1 MVAFLSQFSY
11 FCTPVIRMTKFTA
24 IQRKLLSAIGR
35 IRQRRLILILS
46 FVIGLLSGLAAILL
60 KNLTH
65 LVEHRSREMLL
76 GSDHSGIGFLL
87 PFAGIFLTMVFVKY
101 LLKQDIGHGVSKIL
115 FAISKRKGHLKSHNN
130 WSSMVASSLTVGLG
144 GSVGL
149 EAPIV
154 LTGSSI
160 GSNIGR
166 MLRLNYKTI
175 VLLIGCGAAG
185 AIAGI
190 FKAPIAALI
199 FAFEVLMLD
208 LTAWSIVPLL
218 IASVT
223 AATVSYFFMGEQ
235 VVFSFTISEP
245 FDLSNLPFYIL
256 LGLFSGLVSLYFT
269 RMNTWVEHSMGRIKN
284 TLVRTITGGLIVSTL
299 IFMLPHLYG
308 EGYITLKTLL
318 TGHSSELFNGT
329 LFEGFA
335 GKNSAYMILFF
346 LMLVIFKVI
355 AMSITT
361 GSGGVGGIF
370 APALFVGAM
379 SGVTLSRFI
388 NIFHPTG
395 IPENNFTLVGM
406 AGVMSGVMHA
416 PLTAIFLIAEI
427 TGGYTL
433 FIPLIITST
442 IAYVTVLGFDQKS
455 IYTRRLAERGELI
468 THHKDKAVLS
478 MLTVEDVLEND
489 FEKVGADGKLGDLIR
504 AVSKSKRNIFPVIGD
519 EGELLGVISLNDVR
533 DIIFNTELYDKV
545 HITELLQTPPAT
557 IQKKDNMKDV
567 LEIFE
572 ETGAWNL
579 PVTEN
584 NKYLGFVS
592 RSKIFNSYRNLLK
605 EFSDD

>member
-1 MVAFLSQFSY
+1 MNKYLQ
-11 FCTPVIRMTKFTA
+11 
-24 IQRKLLSAIGR
+24 IQRKILRRIR
-35 IRQRRLILILS
+35 HIRQRRLILGLS
-46 FVIGLLSGLAAILL
+46 FIIGLLSGGAAILL

-65 LVEHRSREMLL
+65 FVEDRSKGVLLSNDHSVFVVLLPLL
-76 GSDHSGIGFLL
+76 GV
-87 PFAGIFLTMVFVKY
+87 FLTVVFVSY
-101 LLKQDIGHGVSKIL
+101 ILKQDIGHGISKIL
-115 FAISKRKGHLKSHNN
+115 FAISKRKGHLKPHNT
-130 WSSMVASSLTVGLG
+130 WSSMLASSLTVGLG

-154 LTGSSI
+154 LTGASI
-160 GSNIGR
+160 GSNLGNL
-166 MLRLNYKTI
+166 LRLNYKTI

-208 LTAWSIVPLL
+208 LTTWSIVPLL

-223 AATVSYFFMGEQ
+223 AATVSSFFMGKE
-235 VVFSFTISEP
+235 VVFAFTISEP
-245 FDLSNLPFYIL
+245 FVLRNLPFYIL

-269 RMNTWVEHSMGRIKN
+269 RMNMWVEKSMGKIKK
-284 TLVRTITGGLIVSTL
+284 TLTRAVVGGLLVSGL
-299 IFMLPHLYG
+299 IFLLPHLFG
-308 EGYITLKTLL
+308 EGYTTLKTLL
-318 TGHSSELFNGT
+318 TGQSDTLFDGT
-329 LFEGFA
+329 LFENFLHN
-335 GKNSAYMILFF
+335 NSYFVIAFF
-346 LMLVIFKVI
+346 LLLVVFKVI

-379 SGVTLSRFI
+379 SGVTLSKI
-388 NIFHPTG
+388 VNIFHPTG

-406 AGVMSGVMHA
+406 AGVMAGVMHA

-433 FIPLIITST
+433 FIPLIITAT
-442 IAYVTVLGFDQKS
+442 ISYVTILGFEKQS
-455 IYTRRLAERGELI
+455 IYTMRLAQRGELI

-478 MLTVEDVLEND
+478 MLKVTDVLEND
-489 FEKVGADGKLGDLIR
+489 CEKVQVEGKLKDLVK
-504 AVSKSKRNIFPVIGD
+504 AVSKSKRNIFPVVNE
-519 EGELLGVISLNDVR
+519 EGVLVGVISLDDVR
-533 DIIFNTELYDKV
+533 DIIFNHELYDKV
-545 HITELLQTPPAT
+545 HISEIMQTPPAIIT
-557 IQKKDNMKDV
+557 KKDNMKFV
-567 LEIFE
+567 LEKFE

-584 NKYLGFVS
+584 EKYIGFIS
-592 RSKIFNSYRNLLK
+592 RSKIFNSYRNMLK

>member
-1 MVAFLSQFSY
+1 MKKFQH
-11 FCTPVIRMTKFTA
+11 IRQYILKN
-24 IQRKLLSAIGR
+24 IRH

-46 FVIGLLSGLAAILL
+46 LVIGLLSGMAAIVL
-60 KNLTH
+60 KNLAH
-65 LVEHRSREMLL
+65 FVEYRSKEMLL
-76 GSDHSGIGFLL
+76 AEDHSGVGFLL
-87 PFAGIFLTMVFVKY
+87 PVLGIFLTMLFVKY

-115 FAISKRKGHLKSHNN
+115 FAISKRKGHLKPHNT
-130 WSSMVASSLTVGLG
+130 WSSMVGSSLTVGMG

-160 GSNIGR
+160 GSNIGH
-166 MLRLNYKTI
+166 LLKLNYKTI

-208 LTAWSIVPLL
+208 LTAFSIVPLL

-223 AATVSYFFMGEQ
+223 ATTVSSFFLGEE

-245 FDLSNLPFYIL
+245 FVMSNIPFYIL
-256 LGLFSGLVSLYFT
+256 LGLFTGLVSIYFT
-269 RMNTWVEHSMGRIKN
+269 RMNMWVEHSMGRIRN
-284 TLVRTITGGLIVSTL
+284 TFIRTITGGLLVSGL
-299 IFMLPHLYG
+299 IFLMPHLFG
-308 EGYITLKTLL
+308 EGYVTLKTLL
-318 TGHSSELFNGT
+318 TGQSDALFNGT
-329 LFEGFA
+329 IFEHFMGDN
-335 GKNSAYMILFF
+335 GLLIILFF

-355 AMSITT
+355 AMALTT

-379 SGVTLSRFI
+379 SGVTVAKTVNF
-388 NIFHPTG
+388 FKATG
-395 IPENNFTLVGM
+395 ISENNFALVGM
-406 AGVMSGVMHA
+406 AGVMAGVMHA

-433 FIPLIITST
+433 FIPLIITAT
-442 IAYVTVLGFDQKS
+442 IAYVTMRSFEGQS
-455 IYTRRLAERGELI
+455 IYTKRLAERGELI

-478 MLTVEDVLEND
+478 MLTVTEVLEND
-489 FEKVGADGKLGDLIR
+489 CERVPVNGKLRDLVH
-504 AVSKSKRNIFPVIGD
+504 AVSKSTRNIFPVVN
-519 EGELLGVISLNDVR
+519 EQQELIGVISLNDVR
-533 DIIFNTELYDKV
+533 DVIFNTELYDKMK
-545 HITELLQTPPAT
+545 ITEIMQIPPAV
-557 IQKKDNMKDV
+557 IRKDENMKKV

-572 ETGAWNL
+572 ETEAWNL

-584 NKYLGFVS
+584 NRYVGFIS

>member
-1 MVAFLSQFSY
+1 MKKFQH
-11 FCTPVIRMTKFTA
+11 IRQYILKN
-24 IQRKLLSAIGR
+24 IRH

-46 FVIGLLSGLAAILL
+46 LVIGLLSGMAAIVL
-60 KNLTH
+60 KNLAH
-65 LVEHRSREMLL
+65 FVEYRSKEMLL
-76 GSDHSGIGFLL
+76 AEDHSGVGFLL
-87 PFAGIFLTMVFVKY
+87 PVLGIFLTMLFVKY

-115 FAISKRKGHLKSHNN
+115 FAISKRKGHLKPHNT
-130 WSSMVASSLTVGLG
+130 WSSMVGSSLTVGMG

-160 GSNIGR
+160 GSNIGH
-166 MLRLNYKTI
+166 LLKLNYKTI

-208 LTAWSIVPLL
+208 LTAFSIVPLL

-223 AATVSYFFMGEQ
+223 ATTVSSFFLGEE

-245 FDLSNLPFYIL
+245 FVMSNIPFYIL
-256 LGLFSGLVSLYFT
+256 LGLFTGLVSIYFT
-269 RMNTWVEHSMGRIKN
+269 RMNMWVEHSMGRIRN
-284 TLVRTITGGLIVSTL
+284 TFIRTITGGLLVSGL
-299 IFMLPHLYG
+299 IFLMPHLFG
-308 EGYITLKTLL
+308 EGYVTLKTLL
-318 TGHSSELFNGT
+318 TGQSDALFNGT
-329 LFEGFA
+329 IFEHFMGDN
-335 GKNSAYMILFF
+335 GLLIILFF

-355 AMSITT
+355 AMALTT

-379 SGVTLSRFI
+379 SGVTVAKTVNF
-388 NIFHPTG
+388 FKATG
-395 IPENNFTLVGM
+395 ISENNFALVGM
-406 AGVMSGVMHA
+406 AGVMAGVMHA

-433 FIPLIITST
+433 FIPLIITAT
-442 IAYVTVLGFDQKS
+442 IAYVTMRSFEGQS
-455 IYTRRLAERGELI
+455 IYTKRLAERGELI

-478 MLTVEDVLEND
+478 MLTVTEVLEND
-489 FEKVGADGKLGDLIR
+489 CERVPVNGKLRDLVH
-504 AVSKSKRNIFPVIGD
+504 AVSKSTRNIFPVVN
-519 EGELLGVISLNDVR
+519 EQQELIGVISLNDVR
-533 DIIFNTELYDKV
+533 DVIFNTELYDKMK
-545 HITELLQTPPAT
+545 ITEIMQIPPAV
-557 IQKKDNMKDV
+557 IRKDENMKKV

-572 ETGAWNL
+572 ETEAWNL

-584 NKYLGFVS
+584 NRYVGFIS
-592 RSKIFNSYRNLLK
+592 RSKIFNSYRSLLK

>member
-1 MVAFLSQFSY
+1 M
-11 FCTPVIRMTKFTA
+11 
-24 IQRKLLSAIGR
+24 GR

-46 FVIGLLSGLAAILL
+46 LVVGLLSGLAAILL

-65 LVEHRSREMLL
+65 FVEHRSQQTLL
-76 GSDHSGIGFLL
+76 GSDHTGVGFLL
-87 PFAGIFLTMVFVKY
+87 PFAGIFLTMLFVKY

-115 FAISKRKGHLKSHNN
+115 FAISKRKGHLKPHNT
-130 WSSMVASSLTVGLG
+130 WSSMAASSMTVGLG

-160 GSNIGR
+160 GSNIGHL
-166 MLRLNYKTI
+166 LRLNYKTI

-223 AATVSYFFMGEQ
+223 AATVSYFFLGEN
-235 VVFSFTISEP
+235 VVFSFTISTP
-245 FDLSNLPFYIL
+245 FDLANLPFYIL
-256 LGLFSGLVSLYFT
+256 LGLFAGLVSWYFT
-269 RMNTWVEHSMGRIKN
+269 RMNMWVEHGMSRIKN
-284 TLVRTITGGLIVSTL
+284 TLVRTLIGGLVVSAL

-329 LFEGFA
+329 VFEGFA

-346 LMLVIFKVI
+346 LMLVVFKVI
-355 AMSITT
+355 AMAITT

-379 SGVTLSRFI
+379 SGVTLSRII

-395 IPENNFTLVGM
+395 IPENNFALVGM

-442 IAYVTVLGFDQKS
+442 IAYVTILGFDQKS
-455 IYTRRLAERGELI
+455 IYTKRLAERGELI

-478 MLTVEDVLEND
+478 MLNVSDVLEKD
-489 FEKVGADGKLGDLIR
+489 FKMVKVEGKLGDLVR
-504 AVSKSKRNIFPVIGD
+504 AISKSKRNIFPVLN
-519 EGELLGVISLNDVR
+519 EQGELLGVISLNDVR
-533 DIIFNTELYDKV
+533 DILFNTELYDKV
-545 HITELLQTPPAT
+545 DITELMQIPPAV
-557 IQKKDNMKDV
+557 IHLEDDMKQV

-572 ETGAWNL
+572 ETEAWNL
-579 PVTEN
+579 PVIEDN
-584 NKYLGFVS
+584 RYIGFIS
-592 RSKIFNSYRNLLK
+592 RSNIFNSYRSLLK

>member
-1 MVAFLSQFSY
+1 MK
-11 FCTPVIRMTKFTA
+11 KFHY
-24 IQRKLLSAIGR
+24 IQRRILRSIRKVPLRRVILLLSFI
-35 IRQRRLILILS
+35 
-46 FVIGLLSGLAAILL
+46 IGLLSGGAAIVL

-65 LVEHRSREMLL
+65 LVEYRSNEMLL
-76 GSDHSGIGFLL
+76 AEDHSGIGFILPLL
-87 PFAGIFLTMVFVKY
+87 GIFLTMLFVRY
-101 LLKQDIGHGVSKIL
+101 LLKQDIGHGISKIL
-115 FAISKRKGHLKSHNN
+115 FSISKRKGHLKPHNT

-160 GSNIGR
+160 GSNIGHL
-166 MLRLNYKTI
+166 LRLNYKTI

-208 LTAWSIVPLL
+208 LTAFSIVPLL

-223 AATVSYFFMGEQ
+223 AATVSYFFLGKE
-235 VVFSFTISEP
+235 VVFSFTISET
-245 FDLSNLPFYIL
+245 FMLSNIPFYLL
-256 LGLFSGLVSLYFT
+256 LGLFTGMISIYFT
-269 RMNTWVEHSMGRIKN
+269 RMNMWVEHSMGRIRN
-284 TLVRTITGGLIVSTL
+284 GLVRTITGGIMVSVL
-299 IFMLPHLYG
+299 IFLMPQLYG
-308 EGYITLKTLL
+308 EGYIALKTLL
-318 TGHSSELFNGT
+318 TGQSADLFDGT
-329 LFEGFA
+329 VFENIILDSDFLI
-335 GKNSAYMILFF
+335 ILFF
-346 LMLVIFKVI
+346 LMLVIFKVV
-355 AMSITT
+355 AMALTT

-379 SGVTLSRFI
+379 SGVTVAKVVNL
-388 NIFHPTG
+388 FHPSG
-395 IPENNFTLVGM
+395 ISENNFTLVGM
-406 AGVMSGVMHA
+406 AGVMAGVMHA

-442 IAYVTVLGFDQKS
+442 ISYVTILGFERQS
-455 IYTRRLAERGELI
+455 IYTKRLAERGELI

-478 MLTVEDVLEND
+478 FLSVSEVLEND
-489 FEKVGADGKLGDLIR
+489 FVQVPVEGKLHDLVK
-504 AVSKSKRNIFPVIGD
+504 AVSGSKRNIFPVVN
-519 EGELLGVISLNDVR
+519 EEQELMGVISLNDVR
-533 DIIFNTELYDKV
+533 DIIFNTELYYKV
-545 HITELLQTPPAT
+545 EITEIMQTPPA
-557 IQKKDNMKDV
+557 IIHKEDSMQHV
-567 LEIFE
+567 LETFE
-572 ETGAWNL
+572 ETEAWNL

-584 NKYLGFVS
+584 NKYAGFIS